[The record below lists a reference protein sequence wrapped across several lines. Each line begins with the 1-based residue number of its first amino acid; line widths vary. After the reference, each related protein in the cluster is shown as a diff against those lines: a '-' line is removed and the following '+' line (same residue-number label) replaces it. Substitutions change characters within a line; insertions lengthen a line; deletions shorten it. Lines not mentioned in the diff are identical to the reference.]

1 MQNLHIIVQT
11 YAHGNLRF
19 QSESENYVLE
29 SERFLYVL
37 SIHTLCL
44 LS

>member
-1 MQNLHIIVQT
+1 MHNFQIILQT
-11 YAHGNLRF
+11 YAPRNLRF

-29 SERFLYVL
+29 SARFLYVFG
-37 SIHTLCL
+37 IHTLCL